1 MPERKTTRRKFLT
14 PDVQGEDS
22 WVMLRS
28 MTVGEVLD
36 LQRGLDELPSIW
48 QRLVG
53 RFRKS
58 KGISRADNYE
68 QFANRVMR
76 HVADWNW
83 VDHHGQPL
91 PNPREH
97 PEVVTQLT
105 DAEMVALTK
114 IVYGEVDA
122 EETKN

>member
-1 MPERKTTRRKFLT
+1 
-14 PDVQGEDS
+14 
-22 WVMLRS
+22 
-28 MTVGEVLD
+28 MTVGEVLE
-36 LQRGLDELPSIW
+36 LQRGLEETTSWW

-53 RFRKS
+53 KFK
-58 KGISRADNYE
+58 KAKAATRAENYE
-68 QFANRVMR
+68 RFVKRVISY
-76 HVADWNW
+76 VADWNW
-83 VDHHGQPL
+83 VDHDGQPL

-114 IVYGEVDA
+114 IVYGETEA

>member
-1 MPERKTTRRKFLT
+1 MPQRKTTRKFPT

-28 MTVGEVLD
+28 MTVGEVLE
-36 LQRGLDELPSIW
+36 LQRGLEEKPGLW
-48 QRLVG
+48 QRLTD
-53 RFRKS
+53 RFKRQRAA
-58 KGISRADNYE
+58 SRAENYE
-68 QFANRVMR
+68 RFVKRVVSY
-76 HVADWNW
+76 VADWNW

-97 PEVVTQLT
+97 PEVVTVLT